1 MIAVSLQLTH
11 SLQGAHM
18 RTFALIL
25 FAGVALCLAGC
36 GGGQQS
42 MQATSSG
49 DIPDWFS
56 NPPQDPNFL
65 FEAATATSQD
75 LQMAVDKA
83 VLAGRTGI
91 GRQVELKLNGMQKSF
106 AEETGTADNAQLLQ
120 QFTSATKSI
129 VSTSLSGSRVKF
141 QKQVKDGNMWRAYSL
156 VEYPVGE
163 ANAALVQAIKKNN
176 EMYTRFR
183 ASQSF
188 EELDKEVQKYED
200 SKKK

>member
-1 MIAVSLQLTH
+1 
-11 SLQGAHM
+11 
-18 RTFALIL
+18 
-25 FAGVALCLAGC
+25 
-36 GGGQQS
+36 
-42 MQATSSG
+42 
-49 DIPDWFS
+49 
-56 NPPQDPNFL
+56 
-65 FEAATATSQD
+65 
-75 LQMAVDKA
+75 MAVDKA

-106 AEETGTADNAQLLQ
+106 SEETGTADNAQLLQ

-141 QKQVKDGNMWRAYSL
+141 QKQIKDGNMWRSYAL

-188 EELDKEVQKYED
+188 EELDKEVQKYEE